1 MIFPPIQMNL
11 CPNSILTFIILVFI
25 FPTQYETLCL
35 LNAQNYKEEDS
46 KELDSND
53 WDCGEEDFEG
63 DKFYNPCEWNTAF
76 NCVIILHF
84 FLHIYS
90 QILGVLPF
98 FFHVFI
104 LGMLDFS
111 FEEMHRLTSLVK
123 RHLLMMFSLF
133 ESNLEGYLSLSWI
146 SLVCFILKIE
156 LYKLLQFNYLWSK
169 MWVNLRFCAPYIL
182 LVLFLLM
189 WTDIKYKL
197 FCWGSCI
204 FVKIQKHFLRKFL
217 YILVTFTKF
226 FNGNISYHEHL
237 HEIQIQG
244 YSKPSFDRFHQPL
257 IYE

>member
-1 MIFPPIQMNL
+1 
-11 CPNSILTFIILVFI
+11 
-25 FPTQYETLCL
+25 
-35 LNAQNYKEEDS
+35 
-46 KELDSND
+46 
-53 WDCGEEDFEG
+53 
-63 DKFYNPCEWNTAF
+63 
-76 NCVIILHF
+76 
-84 FLHIYS
+84 
-90 QILGVLPF
+90 
-98 FFHVFI
+98 
-104 LGMLDFS
+104 MLDFS

-123 RHLLMMFSLF
+123 RHLLMMFPLF

-169 MWVNLRFCAPYIL
+169 MCVNLRFCAPYIL

-204 FVKIQKHFLRKFL
+204 FVKIQKHFLSKFL
-217 YILVTFTKF
+217 YILLTFTKF
-226 FNGNISYHEHL
+226 FNGDISYHEHL
-237 HEIQIQG
+237 YEIQIQG